1 MGIDMGD
8 FRMMAMSKHDHC
20 EAIIVNEDLM
30 KYSRYSSSYT
40 SRSANPAMNS
50 IRVGRASRRRSSSGI
65 QVRRMPVRSRRRGI
79 SHRRGKFI
87 VVGMIVLGF
96 LCASYFSSNSIDLM
110 APTLGAGGKAS
121 SSAPATPVSAPKDE
135 WKRGSTPALYQIDT
149 QWASTPYANDT
160 LGESGC
166 GPTCMAMVYVNL
178 TGRKEMDPV
187 KMCAYSE
194 NDGYVDSGATS
205 WRFMSAGAQ
214 GLGLH
219 SKELSADKGIIKNEV
234 AAGHPVIAIMG
245 PGDFTQNGHFI
256 VICGIDEQGKA
267 IIRDP
272 NSEANTNKAWN
283 LDTIISQARNF
294 WAYSI

>member
-79 SHRRGKFI
+79 SHRKGKLI

-96 LCASYFSSNSIDLM
+96 LCASYFASASMESMVPSLGGKS
-110 APTLGAGGKAS
+110 GAGATAIAS
-121 SSAPATPVSAPKDE
+121 TPKSE
-135 WKRGSTPALYQIDT
+135 WKRGSTPALYQTDA
-149 QWASTPYANDT
+149 QWAGTHYARDT
-160 LGESGC
+160 LAKSGC
-166 GPTCMAMVYVNL
+166 GPTCLSMVYVNL
-178 TGRKEMDPV
+178 TGRTEMDPP
-187 KMCAYSE
+187 KMCAYAE
-194 NDGYVDSGATS
+194 NGGYVDAGATS
-205 WRFMSAGAQ
+205 WEFMTKGAR
-214 GLGLH
+214 GLGLNAE
-219 SKELSADKGIIKNEV
+219 ELPADKSMIKGRV
-234 AAGHPVIAIMG
+234 GAGHPVIAIMG
-245 PGDFTQNGHFI
+245 PGDFTTSGHFI
-256 VICGIDEQGKA
+256 VICGIDESGRA

-272 NSEANTNKAWN
+272 NSEENTKKAWD
-283 LDTIISQARNF
+283 LDRIIAQARNF
-294 WAYSI
+294 WAYSV